1 MAKSVIREKSFLFAL
16 EVIELFKKLQAG
28 REYVLSKQLLRSGT
42 SIGANIEEALAG
54 QSRKDFLAKMAVAS
68 KEARE
73 TSYWLALLQ
82 ESRLA
87 KIELEPAIRGTD
99 ELIGILTSIVKTTAE
114 NPLIQNSKFKT
125 QN

>member
-1 MAKSVIREKSFLFAL
+1 MAKSAVREKSFLFAL

-28 REYVLSKQLLRSGT
+28 HEYVLSKQLLRSGT

-73 TSYWLALLQ
+73 TRYWLALLQ

-87 KIELEPAIRGTD
+87 KVELEPAIRDTD
-99 ELIGILTSIVKTTAE
+99 ELIRILTSIVKTTAE
-114 NPLIQNSKFKT
+114 NPLIQNSKLKT

>member
-1 MAKSVIREKSFLFAL
+1 MARSAIREKSFSFAL
-16 EVIELFKKLQAG
+16 EVIELSKRLRDG
-28 REYVLSKQLLRSGT
+28 HEYVLSKQLLRSGT

-54 QSRKDFLAKMAVAS
+54 QSWKDFIAKMAVAS

-73 TSYWLALLQ
+73 TCYWLRLLH

-87 KIELEPAIRGTD
+87 QIEFVPALKNVD
-99 ELIGILTSIVKTTAE
+99 ELIRILTSIVKTTSDKPAT
-114 NPLIQNSKFKT
+114 QNSKLKI